1 MNLPKDDQLLRGRV
15 RILWS
20 LINLGLFP
28 FYLLLSNSS
37 TSSTIFAYRI
47 EITVLLPAVEPQT
60 YFSVLCFL
68 INHYVISITNQ
79 QLQLSVLIIEDS
91 KDHSPP

>member
-37 TSSTIFAYRI
+37 TSSTIFTYRI
-47 EITVLLPAVEPQT
+47 EINSPSASCGDPNLLLSPL
-60 YFSVLCFL
+60 FS
-68 INHYVISITNQ
+68 Y
-79 QLQLSVLIIEDS
+79 
-91 KDHSPP
+91 